1 MSKIY
6 NNKSLS
12 FKSRLNGKKKFVFV
26 LHTYKISRMKWIETL
41 NEILYLEVRSNV
53 VSNAVVENDMNAVI
67 NQEVE

>member
-1 MSKIY
+1 
-6 NNKSLS
+6 
-12 FKSRLNGKKKFVFV
+12 
-26 LHTYKISRMKWIETL
+26 MKWIETL